1 MPPKWASLLL
11 HAFEDDPDFQQIEGD
26 LLEEFNHR
34 LRTSGARAAS
44 RWYQREALRNL
55 WVLLMNRPGRGR
67 VLLLSAFSAAVLLYA
82 YLPWIYWLRGASRMP
97 GLALALI
104 ALTRTLTGLALGLF
118 VSRVARYR
126 EFWARLVITSVY
138 ALVWASSVI
147 RLLPLHYSLTMFALG
162 VAGCHLT
169 ALAGFWIGSKWMS
182 RRLHLA
188 TRS

>member
-1 MPPKWASLLL
+1 LL

-34 LRTSGARAAS
+34 LRASGARAAS

-55 WVLLMNRPGRGR
+55 WVLLMNRPGSLR

-82 YLPWIYWLRGASRMP
+82 YLPWIYWLHGASRMP
-97 GLALALI
+97 GLALVLI
-104 ALTRTLTGLALGLF
+104 AVTRTLTGLALGVF
-118 VSRVARYR
+118 VSRVATYR
-126 EFWARLVITSVY
+126 EFRTRLVITSVY
-138 ALVWASSVI
+138 AVVWASSVI
-147 RLLPLHYSLTMFALG
+147 RLLPLHYSLMMFALG

-169 ALAGFWIGSKWMS
+169 ALTGFWIGSRWMS

-188 TRS
+188 TGA